1 MRADMSAQPP
11 AITSGITSAAFQP
24 PMLDL
29 FWTFICERQR
39 VWQRRK
45 QEGLPPPWT
54 TDEILQ
60 RERFTNIYRELD
72 PGTQYVINQVLE
84 ADAPKPD
91 KVFNTM
97 LYRLIGRAETHA
109 TLGFQYLS
117 TFDPEQMQARLQHI
131 RDVEG
136 KPPFTAAYMVSAYAS
151 MGSHDKTVN
160 VTRLFDR
167 LHQRFSGVYTQI
179 EQSGSPA
186 DIHHILAAQDG
197 FGNFLAYQ
205 VLVDLLYPLK
215 RYDGRPLLPFTHDDW
230 ASAGPGAVRGVRM
243 LLAKG
248 VHADDLE
255 VMRWLRWNQR
265 SEFTRL
271 GLDFPFLRIE
281 NGPEIEISLANIQN
295 CLCEYH
301 KYVKIRDGV
310 GRGRRKFHTAE
321 DAAQA
326 PASPKRN
333 TRRRALGR
341 AADAGATQLGLFD
354 DTVQ

>member
-1 MRADMSAQPP
+1 MNAQPP
-11 AITSGITSAAFQP
+11 EDTSGITSAAFQP

-39 VWQRRK
+39 VWHKRK
-45 QEGLPPPWT
+45 LECLPGPWT
-54 TDEILQ
+54 DDEILQ

-109 TLGFQYLS
+109 TLGFQALA

-131 RDVEG
+131 RDVER
-136 KPPFTAAYMVSAYAS
+136 KPPFTAAYMVSAYTS
-151 MGSHDKTVN
+151 MGSRDKIVN
-160 VTRLFDR
+160 VTRLFAR
-167 LHQRFSGVYTQI
+167 LHERFAGVYTQI
-179 EQSGSPA
+179 EQSSSPA

-230 ASAGPGAVRGVRM
+230 ASAGPGAQRGVRM
-243 LLAKG
+243 LLAEG
-248 VHADDLE
+248 VRADYLD

-265 SEFTRL
+265 SEFARL
-271 GLDFPFLRIE
+271 GLNFPYLRAE
-281 NGPEIEISLANIQN
+281 DGAEIEISLANIQN

-310 GRGRRKFHTAE
+310 GRGRRKFHTA
-321 DAAQA
+321 DGATQA
-326 PASPKRN
+326 SASPKRN
-333 TRRRALGR
+333 KRKKRRRALGG
-341 AADAGATQLGLFD
+341 AADAATTQLGLFD
-354 DTVQ
+354 DTMQ